1 MSNIQHHLNELKLR
15 IFYIIFSALT
25 TFFICYNYQIEIVYV
40 MGKPFIELHQTFVFL
55 ELTEAFYTLLRIST
69 LFTFLMIVPFVIYH
83 LWCFFVPS
91 FYQAERNTFSFFCVL
106 FFFLFLGEI
115 LVSYFCFL
123 PQIFQF
129 LLSFEMK
136 SEMIDSSFQVN
147 PLISVEFTARIESY
161 VKLVVKLLSVILV
174 LFQIPLCI
182 FLLYFKKI
190 LHVSSFY
197 SNRKYLGLISLLVA
211 AFIVPP
217 DLISQLFLAVIFY
230 TVFEFMVFIGLF
242 FE

>member
-15 IFYIIFSALT
+15 IFYVIFSAST
-25 TFFICYNYQIEIVYV
+25 TFFICYNCQIEIVYV

-69 LFTFLMIVPFVIYH
+69 LFTFLTIIPFVMYH
-83 LWCFFVPS
+83 FWCFLVPS
-91 FYQAERNTFSFFCVL
+91 FYQLERNTFSFFCV
-106 FFFLFLGEI
+106 FFFCLFLGEI
-115 LVSYFCFL
+115 LVSYFFL
-123 PQIFQF
+123 LPEIFHF

-136 SEMIDSSFQVN
+136 SEIIDSSFQVN

-182 FLLYFKKI
+182 FFLYFKKI

-197 SNRKYLGLISLLVA
+197 SNRKLLGLISLLVA
-211 AFIVPP
+211 ALIVPP
-217 DLISQLFLAVIFY
+217 DLVSQLFLALIFY
-230 TVFEFMVFIGLF
+230 IVFEFMVFIGLF